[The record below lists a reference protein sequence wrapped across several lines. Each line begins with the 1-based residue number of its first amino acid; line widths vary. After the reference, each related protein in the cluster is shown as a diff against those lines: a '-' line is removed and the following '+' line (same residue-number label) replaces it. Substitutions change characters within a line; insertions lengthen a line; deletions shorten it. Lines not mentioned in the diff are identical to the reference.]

1 MQHLSRRQFL
11 ASAATGI
18 LGAAATGRFAGSV
31 ALAAGPEIT
40 RLRVESRIIEVNGKP
55 AKVFGL
61 VQPDG
66 SHGIITEAGRFR
78 VRLENLTEEPTIVH
92 WHGLLPPYGQVVR
105 PYLCVGPG
113 NAAATGQM

>member
-18 LGAAATGRFAGSV
+18 LGAAATARLSGSV

-40 RLRVESRIIEVNGKP
+40 TLRVESRIIEVNGKP

-66 SHGIITEAGRFR
+66 SHGIMPKWSGGSTCSERRGTRWRHISE
-78 VRLENLTEEPTIVH
+78 
-92 WHGLLPPYGQVVR
+92 LP
-105 PYLCVGPG
+105 
-113 NAAATGQM
+113 